1 MGFIITSQVNGV
13 TNYMS
18 LDVWRKASLL
28 RGFYY
33 GLISLFFLASA
44 QAEGRQVQKMDSLE
58 QVYSSQANDSIR
70 LAAAK
75 ELTFFYIFNNPT
87 RAKELLSESLT
98 LAEKAGKNK
107 SYYELYQNLGIY
119 YDVNQQ
125 TDSSYVIFQEILEAS
140 KAQNWSKLEE
150 RSLNNLGMNRL
161 NSSKYEDAI
170 RYFNDALTLSRQNPE
185 SKESDWVN
193 SLSNLGLA
201 NQQLEL
207 YDQAIKY
214 HLEALAI
221 RERMANKGGI
231 AISSANLGICYKLM
245 GDSEQAIKYYEQS
258 ISNAKEAGNLT
269 LYHRVHDNL
278 GSLYHSLGQ
287 YEKAMESLEI
297 ALDTSDGYIIDPK
310 MELSILSNSAAVSL
324 SLERLDRAIEFAE
337 RGSTILETN
346 PELINYSTTLKWT
359 QAKIYFKKG
368 DFETGSKFLEEYEE
382 INKQIFK
389 EESAELLSDLQVK
402 YEVEKKESQLAL
414 QQAELTEKNAV
425 LQRNYFAFAALGLF
439 LVLLV
444 AIFIFYQNRNK
455 RKQEL
460 LIKDREI
467 RVKEAYIQ
475 ASMESQEQ
483 ERRRMAQ
490 DLHDGFGQ
498 YISALRLYVS
508 QLKSEKTKPELKA
521 ELVGRTDDVLDEM
534 SKEISNVVYDLMP
547 ATLIRHGLMTALED
561 LAARISIS
569 QKANL
574 DIESRGI
581 SKRLDELVEINLFRI
596 CQEWINNVL
605 KYSGAKQ
612 ILIDL
617 SVEEGMVRLNIFD
630 DGRGFDPDVFLTS
643 KGNGWR
649 NLNTRADLLQGKVN
663 LNTEPGVQ
671 GTELSVSFAYFSGTN

>member
-1 MGFIITSQVNGV
+1 MSFWLSVKIEFLRAYRII
-13 TNYMS
+13 
-18 LDVWRKASLL
+18 LL
-28 RGFYY
+28 FCV
-33 GLISLFFLASA
+33 LFPYN
-44 QAEGRQVQKMDSLE
+44 QVQARQIQKIDSLE
-58 QVYSSQANDSIR
+58 QVYQASQVDSIR
-70 LAAAK
+70 IAAAK
-75 ELTFFYIFNNPT
+75 ELTFFYIFNNPSK
-87 RAKELLSESLT
+87 AKTLLKESIS
-98 LAEKAGKNK
+98 LAEKVGKNRA
-107 SYYELYQNLGIY
+107 YYELYQNLGIY

-125 TDSSYVIFQEILEAS
+125 TDSSFVIFQEILEAS

-150 RSLNNLGMNRL
+150 RSLNNLGMNSL
-161 NSSKYEDAI
+161 NRSKYEDAI
-170 RYFNDALTLSRQNPE
+170 RYFDDALTLSRKNPE
-185 SKESDWVN
+185 SKEADWVN

-201 NQQLEL
+201 NQELEL

-214 HLEALAI
+214 HLEALEI
-221 RERMANKGGI
+221 RKRMGNKGGM

-245 GDSEQAIKYYEQS
+245 GNQDEAIDYYKEA
-258 ISNAKEAGNLT
+258 IAYAKEAGNLT

-278 GSLYHSLGQ
+278 GSLYNGLGQ
-287 YEKAMESLEI
+287 YQDAISNLNT
-297 ALDTSDGYIIDPK
+297 ALDTSDGYKIDPK
-310 MELSILSNSAAVSL
+310 MELSILSNLAAAHIALGNRKEALAFANRGLKV
-324 SLERLDRAIEFAE
+324 LE
-337 RGSTILETN
+337 SQ
-346 PELINYSTTLKWT
+346 PELVNYSLTLKKSL
-359 QAKIYFKKG
+359 AKIYFSMG
-368 DFETGSKFLEEYEE
+368 DIDQGSKFLEEFEAVNRE
-382 INKQIFK
+382 IFK
-389 EESAELLSDLQVK
+389 EENAELLSDLQVK

-508 QLKSEKTKPELKA
+508 QLKSEKTKPELKT
-521 ELVGRTDDVLDEM
+521 ELVGRTDEVLDEM

-569 QKANL
+569 QKAKL
-574 DIESRGI
+574 DLESRGI
-581 SKRLDELVEINLFRI
+581 TKRLDELVEINLFRI

-617 SVEEGMVRLNIFD
+617 SVEEGIVRLNIFD
-630 DGRGFDPDVFLTS
+630 DGRGFDPDVFLQS

-649 NLNTRADLLQGKVN
+649 NLHTRADLLQAKVK
-663 LNTEPGVQ
+663 LNTKPGVQ
-671 GTELSVSFAYFSGTN
+671 GTELSVSFPYFSGTN

>member
-1 MGFIITSQVNGV
+1 MDFDFSIKINFLKG
-13 TNYMS
+13 Y
-18 LDVWRKASLL
+18 RHLL
-28 RGFYY
+28 LL
-33 GLISLFFLASA
+33 GLFLTACHV
-44 QAEGRQVQKMDSLE
+44 QARQIQKMDSLE
-58 QVYSSQANDSIR
+58 QVYFSGINDSIR
-70 LAAAK
+70 IAAAK

-87 RAKELLSESLT
+87 KAKSLLKESLF
-98 LAEKAGKNK
+98 LAEKSGKNK
-107 SYYELYQNLGIY
+107 AYYELYQNLGIY

-125 TDSSYVIFQEILEAS
+125 TDSSYLIFQEILKAS
-140 KAQNWSKLEE
+140 KTGNWQKLQE
-150 RSLNNLGMNRL
+150 RSLNNLGMNSL
-161 NSSKYEDAI
+161 NRSQYEDAI
-170 RYFNDALTLSRQNPE
+170 GYFNDALTLSKQNPE
-185 SKESDWVN
+185 SKEADWVN

-201 NQQLEL
+201 NQELEL

-221 RERMANKGGI
+221 RERMANKGGM

-245 GDSEQAIKYYEQS
+245 GDSNHAIKYYEQS
-258 ISNAKEAGNLT
+258 IAYAKEAGNLT
-269 LYHRVHDNL
+269 LFHRVHDNL

-324 SLERLDRAIEFAE
+324 ALNRLDQAMKFAE
-337 RGSTILETN
+337 RGSDILAAQ
-346 PELINYSTTLKWT
+346 PELINYSPTLKWT

-368 DFETGSKFLEEYEE
+368 DFERGSKFLEEYEA

-389 EESAELLSDLQVK
+389 EENAALLSDLQVK
-402 YEVEKKESQLAL
+402 YDVEKKENQLAL

-425 LQRNYFAFAALGLF
+425 LQRNYFAFVALGLF

-444 AIFIFYQNRNK
+444 AIFIFYQNRNQ
-455 RKQEL
+455 RKQQL

-508 QLKSEKTKPELKA
+508 QLKSDTTKIELKT
-521 ELVGRTDDVLDEM
+521 ELVGRTDQVLDEM
-534 SKEISNVVYDLMP
+534 SKEISNIVYDLMP

-569 QKANL
+569 QKAKL

-617 SVEEGMVRLNIFD
+617 SVEEGVIRLNIFD

-649 NLNTRADLLQGKVN
+649 NLNTRADLLQGKVK

>member
-1 MGFIITSQVNGV
+1 MSFGFRLEVGILKGFI
-13 TNYMS
+13 Y
-18 LDVWRKASLL
+18 
-28 RGFYY
+28 
-33 GLISLFFLASA
+33 LISIGLFFTLLDA
-44 QAEGRQVQKMDSLE
+44 QARQVQKMDSLE
-58 QVYSSQANDSIR
+58 RVYNSKVSDSIR

-75 ELTFFYIFNNPT
+75 ELTFFYIFNNAK
-87 RAKELLSESLT
+87 RAKELLKESLA
-98 LAEKAGKNK
+98 LAEKSGKNK
-107 SYYELYQNLGIY
+107 GYYELYQNLGIY

-125 TDSSYVIFQEILEAS
+125 TDSSFLIFQEILEAS
-140 KAQNWSKLEE
+140 KAEKWQKLQE
-150 RSLNNLGMNRL
+150 RSLNNLGMNSL
-161 NSSKYEDAI
+161 NRSKYEDAI
-170 RYFNDALTLSRQNPE
+170 VYFNDALTLSKQNPE

-201 NQQLEL
+201 NQELEL

-214 HLEALAI
+214 HLEAFAI
-221 RERMANKGGI
+221 RERMANKGGM

-245 GDSEQAIKYYEQS
+245 GDSNQAITYYKQS
-258 ISNAKEAGNLT
+258 IAYAKEAGNLT

-278 GSLYHSLGQ
+278 GSLYHGLGQ
-287 YEKAMESLEI
+287 YEKAMKNLEI

-324 SLERLDRAIEFAE
+324 ALDRLDQAMKFAE
-337 RGSTILETN
+337 RGSDILSAQ
-346 PELINYSTTLKWT
+346 PELINYSPTLKWT

-368 DFETGSKFLEEYEE
+368 DFEMGSKFLEEYEA

-389 EESAELLSDLQVK
+389 EENAALLSDLQVK

-414 QQAELTEKNAV
+414 QQAELTEKNAI

-444 AIFIFYQNRNK
+444 GILIFYQNRNK
-455 RKQEL
+455 RKQQL

-467 RVKEAYIQ
+467 KVKEAYIQ

-483 ERRRMAQ
+483 ERRRVAQ

-508 QLKSEKTKPELKA
+508 QLKSEKTKPELKS
-521 ELVGRTDDVLDEM
+521 ELVGRTDEVLDEM

-569 QKANL
+569 QKAKL

-581 SKRLDELVEINLFRI
+581 PKRLDELVEINLFRI

-617 SVEEGMVRLNIFD
+617 SAEEGIIRLNIFD
-630 DGRGFDPDVFLTS
+630 DGKGFDPDVFRTS
-643 KGNGWR
+643 NGNGWR

-663 LNTEPGVQ
+663 LNTQPGVQ

>member
-1 MGFIITSQVNGV
+1 
-13 TNYMS
+13 MS
-18 LDVWRKASLL
+18 LDFWRKASLPT
-28 RGFYY
+28 GCYV
-33 GLISLFFLASA
+33 LISVFFLVSGELA
-44 QAEGRQVQKMDSLE
+44 GRQVQKMDSLE

-70 LAAAK
+70 VAAAK

-87 RAKELLSESLT
+87 RAKELLRESLS

-125 TDSSYVIFQEILEAS
+125 TDSSYLIFQEILEAS
-140 KAQNWSKLEE
+140 KAQNWSRLEE
-150 RSLNNLGMNRL
+150 RSLNNLGMNSL
-161 NSSKYEDAI
+161 NRSKYEDAI

-201 NQQLEL
+201 NQELEL

-214 HLEALAI
+214 HLEALEI
-221 RERMANKGGI
+221 RKRMGNKGGM
-231 AISSANLGICYKLM
+231 AISSANLGICYKLK
-245 GDSEQAIKYYEQS
+245 GNEDEAIAYYKQAITY
-258 ISNAKEAGNLT
+258 AKDAGNLT

-278 GSLYHSLGQ
+278 GSLYNGLGQ
-287 YEKAMESLEI
+287 YQDAITNLNI
-297 ALDTSDGYIIDPK
+297 ALDTSDGYKIDPK
-310 MELSILSNSAAVSL
+310 MELSILSNLAAAHIALRNRGEALDFANRGLKV
-324 SLERLDRAIEFAE
+324 LEAQ
-337 RGSTILETN
+337 
-346 PELINYSTTLKWT
+346 PELVNYSPTLKKSL
-359 QAKIYFKKG
+359 AKIYFSMG
-368 DFETGSKFLEEYEE
+368 DISLGSKYLEEYEAVNRE
-382 INKQIFK
+382 IFK
-389 EESAELLSDLQVK
+389 EENAELLSDLQVK

-455 RKQEL
+455 RNQEL

-569 QKANL
+569 QKAKL

-617 SVEEGMVRLNIFD
+617 SFEEGMVRLNIFD
-630 DGRGFDPDVFLTS
+630 DGRGFDPNVFLTS

-649 NLNTRADLLQGKVN
+649 NLHTRADLLQAKVK
-663 LNTEPGVQ
+663 LNSKPEVQ

>member
-1 MGFIITSQVNGV
+1 MSFNFRLKVSFLKGFIC
-13 TNYMS
+13 
-18 LDVWRKASLL
+18 
-28 RGFYY
+28 
-33 GLISLFFLASA
+33 LISLGFFFTASKT
-44 QAEGRQVQKMDSLE
+44 QSSQIQKMDSLE
-58 QVYSSQANDSIR
+58 QVFNSKASDSIR

-87 RAKELLSESLT
+87 RAKELLKESLA
-98 LAEKAGKNK
+98 LAEKSGKNK
-107 SYYELYQNLGIY
+107 GYYELYQNLGIY

-125 TDSSYVIFQEILEAS
+125 TDSSFLIFKEILEAS
-140 KAQNWSKLEE
+140 KAEKWQKLQE
-150 RSLNNLGMNRL
+150 RSLNNLGMNSL
-161 NSSKYEDAI
+161 NRSKYEDAI
-170 RYFNDALTLSRQNPE
+170 VYFNDALTLSKQNPE

-201 NQQLEL
+201 NQELEL

-221 RERMANKGGI
+221 RERMANKGGM

-245 GDSEQAIKYYEQS
+245 GDSNQAITYYEQS
-258 ISNAKEAGNLT
+258 IAYAKEAGNLT
-269 LYHRVHDNL
+269 MYHRVHDNL
-278 GSLYHSLGQ
+278 GSLYHGLGQ

-324 SLERLDRAIEFAE
+324 SLNKLDQAIKFAE
-337 RGSTILETN
+337 KGSDILDAQ
-346 PELINYSTTLKWT
+346 PELINYSPTLKWT

-368 DFETGSKFLEEYEE
+368 DFETGSKYLEEYEA

-389 EESAELLSDLQVK
+389 DENAALLSDLQVK
-402 YEVEKKESQLAL
+402 YDVEKKESQLAL

-439 LVLLV
+439 LILLV

-521 ELVGRTDDVLDEM
+521 ELVGRTDEMLDEM

-569 QKANL
+569 QKAKL

-617 SVEEGMVRLNIFD
+617 SAEEGMVRLNIFD
-630 DGRGFDPDVFLTS
+630 DGKGFDPDVFLSS

-649 NLNTRADLLQGKVN
+649 NLNTRADLLHGKVN
-663 LNTEPGVQ
+663 LNTEPGIQ
-671 GTELSVSFAYFSGTN
+671 GTELSVSFAYFSGSN

>member
-1 MGFIITSQVNGV
+1 MGFDFRLKVNF
-13 TNYMS
+13 
-18 LDVWRKASLL
+18 LE
-28 RGFYY
+28 GFIC
-33 GLISLFFLASA
+33 LIFAGLFFTASQT
-44 QAEGRQVQKMDSLE
+44 QARQVQKMDSLE
-58 QVYSSQANDSIR
+58 QVYNSNVSDTIR

-87 RAKELLSESLT
+87 KAKSLLKESLL
-98 LAEKAGKNK
+98 LAEKSGKNQAFF
-107 SYYELYQNLGIY
+107 ELYQNLGIY

-125 TDSSYVIFQEILEAS
+125 TDSSFLIFQEILEAS
-140 KAQNWSKLEE
+140 KAKKWQKLQE
-150 RSLNNLGMNRL
+150 RSLNNLGMNSL
-161 NSSKYEDAI
+161 NRSKYEDAI
-170 RYFNDALTLSRQNPE
+170 LYFNDALTLSRQNPE

-201 NQQLEL
+201 NQELKL

-214 HLEALAI
+214 HLEALGI
-221 RERMANKGGI
+221 RERMGNKGGM
-231 AISSANLGICYKLM
+231 AISTANLGICYKQM
-245 GDSEQAIKYYEQS
+245 GNSAQAITYYEQAIS
-258 ISNAKEAGNLT
+258 FAKVAGNLT
-269 LYHRVHDNL
+269 LFHRVHDNL
-278 GSLYHSLGQ
+278 GSLYNDLGQ
-287 YEKAMESLEI
+287 SQKAIENLNL
-297 ALDTSDGYIIDPK
+297 ALDTSDGYKIDPK
-310 MELSILSNSAAVSL
+310 MELSILSNLATAHIALGNTPQAL
-324 SLERLDRAIEFAE
+324 SFGEQGLK
-337 RGSTILETN
+337 ILEVQ
-346 PELINYSTTLKWT
+346 PELINYSPTLKKT
-359 QAKIYFKKG
+359 LAKIYFKKG
-368 DFETGSKFLEEYEE
+368 DFEQGAKFLEEYEA
-382 INKQIFK
+382 INQQIFK
-389 EESAELLSDLQVK
+389 EENAALLSDLQVK

-467 RVKEAYIQ
+467 KVKEAYIQ

-508 QLKSEKTKPELKA
+508 QLKSEKTKPELKT
-521 ELVGRTDDVLDEM
+521 ELVGRTDEVLDEM

-574 DIESRGI
+574 EIESRGI

-617 SVEEGMVRLNIFD
+617 SAEEGMIRLNIFD
-630 DGRGFDPDVFLTS
+630 DGKGFDPGVFLSS

-649 NLNTRADLLQGKVN
+649 NLNTRADLLQAKVK
-663 LNTEPGVQ
+663 LNTEPEMQ
-671 GTELSVSFAYFSGTN
+671 GTELSVSFAYYSGTN

>member
-1 MGFIITSQVNGV
+1 
-13 TNYMS
+13 MS

-33 GLISLFFLASA
+33 GLISWFFLASG

-70 LAAAK
+70 VAAAK
-75 ELTFFYIFNNPT
+75 ELTFFYIFNNAT

-107 SYYELYQNLGIY
+107 GYYELYQNLGIY

-125 TDSSYVIFQEILEAS
+125 TDSSFLIFQEILEVS

-170 RYFNDALTLSRQNPE
+170 RYFNEALTLSRQNPE

-201 NQQLEL
+201 NQELKL

-214 HLEALAI
+214 HLEALDI
-221 RERMANKGGI
+221 RRRMENKGGM
-231 AISSANLGICYKLM
+231 AISSANLGICFKLM
-245 GDSEQAIKYYEQS
+245 EDYKQAISYFEQAIGY
-258 ISNAKEAGNLT
+258 AKEAGNLT

-278 GSLYHSLGQ
+278 GSLYGGLGE
-287 YEKAMESLEI
+287 YEKAIQNLNL
-297 ALDTSDGYIIDPK
+297 ALDTSDGYELDPK
-310 MELSILSNSAAVSL
+310 MELSILSNSAAVQLALGNTEQALRLADRGLEIL
-324 SLERLDRAIEFAE
+324 S
-337 RGSTILETN
+337 SQ
-346 PELINYSTTLKWT
+346 PELINYSPTLKKT
-359 QAKIYFKKG
+359 LAKIYFKKG
-368 DFETGSKFLEEYEE
+368 DFDRGTRYLEEFEQ
-382 INKQIFK
+382 INQQIFK
-389 EESAELLSDLQVK
+389 EENAELLSDLQVK

-455 RKQEL
+455 RNQEL

-467 RVKEAYIQ
+467 KVKEAYIQ

-508 QLKSEKTKPELKA
+508 QLKSEKTKPELKT
-521 ELVGRTDDVLDEM
+521 ELVGRTDEVLDEM

-569 QKANL
+569 QKAKL

-671 GTELSVSFAYFSGTN
+671 GSELSVSFAYFSGTN

>member
-1 MGFIITSQVNGV
+1 MK
-13 TNYMS
+13 
-18 LDVWRKASLL
+18 LDFWRKASLA
-28 RGFYY
+28 RGWYI
-33 GLISLFFLASA
+33 LISLVFLTSG
-44 QAEGRQVQKMDSLE
+44 QVVGRQVQKMDSLE
-58 QVYSSQANDSIR
+58 RVYRSEVPDSVK
-70 LAAAK
+70 LAVAK
-75 ELTFFYIFNNPT
+75 ELTFFFIFNNP
-87 RAKELLSESLT
+87 AKAKSLLKESLD
-98 LAEKAGKNK
+98 LAEKSGKNK
-107 SYYELYQNLGIY
+107 GYYELYQNLGIY

-125 TDSSYVIFQEILEAS
+125 TDSSYLIFKEILEAS
-140 KAQNWSKLEE
+140 KVGNWQKLQE
-150 RSLNNLGMNRL
+150 RSLNNLGMNSL
-161 NSSKYEDAI
+161 NRSRYEDAI
-170 RYFNDALTLSRQNPE
+170 QYFNDALTLSRQNPE
-185 SKESDWVN
+185 SKEADWVN

-201 NQQLEL
+201 NQELQL

-214 HLEALAI
+214 HLEAFSI
-221 RERMANKGGI
+221 RKRMENKGGM

-245 GDSEQAIKYYEQS
+245 GNTDKAIVYYEQAIS
-258 ISNAKEAGNLT
+258 LAKEAGNLT

-278 GSLYHSLGQ
+278 GSLYHGLGQ
-287 YEKAMESLEI
+287 YEKAMDNLKL
-297 ALDTSDGYIIDPK
+297 ALDTSDGYTLDPK

-324 SLERLDRAIEFAE
+324 ALNKLDQATEFAE
-337 RGSTILETN
+337 RGSEILTSN
-346 PELINYSTTLKWT
+346 PDLINYSPTLKWT

-368 DFETGSKFLEEYEE
+368 DFEKGANYLEEYEK

-389 EESAELLSDLQVK
+389 DENAALLSDLQVK

-508 QLKSEKTKPELKA
+508 QLKSEKTKPELKT
-521 ELVGRTDDVLDEM
+521 ELVGRTDEVLDEM

-581 SKRLDELVEINLFRI
+581 TKRLDELVEINLFRI

-617 SVEEGMVRLNIFD
+617 SLDEGMIRLNIFD
-630 DGRGFDPDVFLTS
+630 DGRGFDPDVFLHS

-649 NLNTRADLLQGKVN
+649 NLHTRADLLQAKVK
-663 LNTEPGVQ
+663 LNTKPEVQ